1 MESINKEFKKNKG
14 EILFFEIEKGFNAY
28 NPTAPFK
35 IGKEEIIL
43 ARAENINTFVSYVA
57 PFFFENG
64 IWKKIDWE
72 LSKLELED
80 PFITK
85 IENELIFGA
94 VSILP
99 HQKGTPPTEFF
110 TVFYKGKDIFSLNKF
125 AQGPFMMKDIRLVDK
140 KNGKIGIFTRPKG
153 DKFLRGRI
161 GYLEISDLNE
171 LNSKN
176 LYEAEIIDIPV
187 SKEEWVGSNEVHL
200 LENGKLGVLGH
211 LAYEDKKGNLHYS
224 AITFV
229 FDPEKFK
236 AEDFK
241 IITQRKDFP
250 EGKTK
255 SEKTKDVVFPGGI
268 IIEDKYAILY
278 VGLSD
283 AEVGRIKIKNPWEN
297 L

>member
-43 ARAENINTFVSYVA
+43 ARVENINTFVSYVS

-64 IWKKIDWE
+64 IWKKINWG

-85 IENELIFGA
+85 INDEMVIGA

-99 HQKGTPPTEFF
+99 HQEGIPPTEFF
-110 TVFYKGKDIFSLNKF
+110 TVFYRGKDIFSLNKF
-125 AQGPFMMKDIRLVDK
+125 AQGPFMMKDIRLVAR

-153 DKFLRGRI
+153 DKFLKGRI
-161 GYLEISDLNE
+161 GYLEINNLDE
-171 LNSKN
+171 LNSQN
-176 LYEAEIIDIPV
+176 LYEAEIIDLPI
-187 SKEEWVGSNEVHL
+187 SKEEWVGSNEIHL
-200 LENGKLGVLGH
+200 LENGKLGILGH
-211 LAYEDKKGNLHYS
+211 FAYEDKKENLHYS
-224 AITFV
+224 AMSFI

-236 AEDFK
+236 AVGFK
-241 IITQRKDFP
+241 IIAQRKDFP
-250 EGKTK
+250 DGKTK
-255 SEKTKDVVFPGGI
+255 SERTKDVVFPGGVI
-268 IIEDKYAILY
+268 IKEKEAILY
-278 VGLSD
+278 AGLSD
-283 AEVGRIKIKNPWEN
+283 AEVGRIKIENPWKM